1 MSCCTDG
8 CVATFHKD
16 CGIRA
21 LRRSDAC
28 PVCRRHVHWLRPA
41 VDSLLEL
48 REACVDHY
56 SALERAALLMLRS
69 TLARLPDTTRSAGS
83 EAKSCL
89 GCCHRRG
96 KAWPQ
101 HTVVRV

>member
-48 REACVDHY
+48 REACVDRY

-101 HTVVRV
+101 HAVVRV